1 MVYANTFG
9 DWSIPIISA
18 VALLTMFST
27 TLTVIDAYPRA
38 LGGSMVEIS
47 PAVTKYTPKLYW
59 IWVLFLSVCAILV
72 IGLFTSSMRSL
83 LDFATVISFL
93 AAPFFAYINFKVVKS
108 DFFPKEYHPKKWLI
122 VLSWAGLIFLMGFSI
137 IFIISKFIF

>member
-1 MVYANTFG
+1 
-9 DWSIPIISA
+9 
-18 VALLTMFST
+18 MFST

-47 PAVTKYTPKLYW
+47 TAFKKHTQKLYW
-59 IWVLFLSVCAILV
+59 IWVLFLSLCAVLI
-72 IGLFTSSMRSL
+72 IGVFTSSMRSL

-108 DFFPKEYHPKKWLI
+108 DFFPKEYHPKKWLTI
-122 VLSWAGLIFLMGFSI
+122 LSWAGLIFLIGFSI
-137 IFIISKFIF
+137 IFLVSKIIF